1 MIPNIEEYYESFRKF
16 NQNQKMK
23 KKKKKICDKKTLLT
37 EITTTKM

>member
-23 KKKKKICDKKTLLT
+23 KKKKKNVTRKL
-37 EITTTKM
+37 